1 VTGVQTCALPIFKT
15 AQLACKI
22 TSIEKVLFVVD
33 RKDLDYQT
41 MKEYDRFEKGSAN
54 SNVSTNIL
62 KKQLEE
68 WIRNSL
74 AYAWTNYP
82 QLPLFVRS
90 HAQEMEEEIMRKHIT
105 LYVNKFTHSLGEE
118 GQRAIQILFEKYLQL
133 QNKPQTESE
142 SPLFV

>member
-1 VTGVQTCALPIFKT
+1 MC
-15 AQLACKI
+15 
-22 TSIEKVLFVVD
+22 
-33 RKDLDYQT
+33 
-41 MKEYDRFEKGSAN
+41 
-54 SNVSTNIL
+54 
-62 KKQLEE
+62 
-68 WIRNSL
+68 IRDSNSL